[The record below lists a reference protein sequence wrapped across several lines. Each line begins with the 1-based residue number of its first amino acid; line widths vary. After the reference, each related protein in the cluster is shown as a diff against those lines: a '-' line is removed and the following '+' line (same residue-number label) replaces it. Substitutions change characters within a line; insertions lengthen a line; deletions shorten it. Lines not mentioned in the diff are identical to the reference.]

1 MNIFAFSPKQK
12 AITGSTVLFALL
24 SFFVGAG
31 LDTNA
36 GIFYDN
42 NIIAKIGELMSFTDA
57 KPSISGYILLLFI
70 VLYLVVGIICL
81 FAAIN
86 KVKLAGQ
93 TLRSSKLLPYVIC
106 FGVAGLI
113 VFFGIGS
120 LFSIPFGADGYLENV
135 TFVGQS
141 LTISILAFVAIYAIV
156 FAVYLLVASL
166 PSINRE
172 TVKAMS
178 GKKQKDGPKDDFE
191 SLEEAA
197 EKRKEED
204 DVTTSFD
211 EKKAGKPGAV
221 TSVASV
227 AGVGTAV
234 ISGGNGEAY
243 DKNKVFPS
251 LVEIDE
257 RFVLGD
263 QQLPFLPS
271 GLTLQRLVEDLQN
284 YLSTSCELYYSL
296 DDLAMYVSAILTT
309 PLTILEGVS
318 GTGKSSLP
326 RYFSKF
332 IGETAY
338 FESIQMTYKDRDDLL
353 GYYND
358 FTGVYHETEFL
369 KRLYESTY
377 RANHLNIMVLDEM
390 NISRIEYYFAD
401 FLSVMEFP
409 EPDRKIHLMN
419 IQGDAPA
426 HLGKGDLQITPN
438 TRFVG
443 TANTDDS
450 TFAITDKVIDRAIV
464 LDFDEYQ
471 SKIEFST
478 KAKPIALSYKDLVS
492 MAEEVRKKE
501 SNRLGKEDR
510 RKFGELLKKTGEL
523 IGVKTGNRLL
533 VQADM
538 LVPVYKAM
546 RGNKEGALDYL
557 FAFKVLRKAKGRVDM
572 SYLSGLSD
580 LREYVVKNYGDAM
593 PHTLSAIDSELR
605 RAR

>member
-24 SFFVGAG
+24 SFFVAGG
-31 LDTNA
+31 LDANYVV
-36 GIFYDN
+36 FLKN
-42 NIIAKIGELMSFTDA
+42 NIIAKIGELLSFEQI

-70 VLYLVVGIICL
+70 VLYFVVGVICL
-81 FAAIN
+81 FAAMN

-93 TLRSSKLLPYVIC
+93 TLRSSKILPYVIL

-120 LFSIPFGADGYLENV
+120 LFSIPFGAAGYLNNV
-135 TFVGQS
+135 TFVGQA

-156 FAVYLLVASL
+156 FAVYLLIASL

-172 TVKAMS
+172 TVKAMGS
-178 GKKQKDGPKDDFE
+178 KKEKGDSQVDFE
-191 SLEEAA
+191 SLEEEAQ
-197 EKRKEED
+197 KRKEED

-211 EKKAGKPGAV
+211 EKKAGKPEA
-221 TSVASV
+221 VASV
-227 AGVGTAV
+227 AGVGTVA

-263 QQLPFLPS
+263 QQLPLLPS

-369 KRLYESTY
+369 KRLYEATY

-409 EPDRKIHLMN
+409 EPVRKIHLMN
-419 IQGDAPA
+419 IQDAPA

-478 KAKPIALSYKDLVS
+478 KAKPIALSYKDLIS
-492 MAEEVRKKE
+492 MAEEARKKE
-501 SNRLGKEDR
+501 GNRLGKEDR
-510 RKFGELLKKTGEL
+510 RKFGELLRKAGDL

>member
-24 SFFVGAG
+24 SFFVAGG
-31 LDTNA
+31 LDANYVV
-36 GIFYDN
+36 FLKN
-42 NIIAKIGELMSFTDA
+42 NIIAKIGELLSFEQI

-70 VLYLVVGIICL
+70 VLYFVVGVICL
-81 FAAIN
+81 FAAMN

-93 TLRSSKLLPYVIC
+93 TLRSSKILPYVIL

-120 LFSIPFGADGYLENV
+120 LFSIPFGAAGYLNNV

-156 FAVYLLVASL
+156 FAIYLLVASL

-211 EKKAGKPGAV
+211 EKKAGKPEA
-221 TSVASV
+221 VASV

-234 ISGGNGEAY
+234 ISGGTGEAY
-243 DKNKVFPS
+243 DKDKVFPS

>member
-1 MNIFAFSPKQK
+1 MNIFAFSPRQK

-24 SFFVGAG
+24 SFFVAGG
-31 LDTNA
+31 LDANYVV
-36 GIFYDN
+36 FLKN
-42 NIIAKIGELMSFTDA
+42 NIIAKIGELLSFEQI
-57 KPSISGYILLLFI
+57 KPSIAGYILLLFV
-70 VLYLVVGIICL
+70 VLYFVVGVICL
-81 FAAIN
+81 FAATN

-93 TLRSSKLLPYVIC
+93 TLKSSKLLPYVIC

-120 LFSIPFGADGYLENV
+120 LFSIPFGASGYLDNV
-135 TFVGQS
+135 TFVGQA
-141 LTISILAFVAIYAIV
+141 LTISILAYIAIYAIV
-156 FAVYLLVASL
+156 FAIYLLIASL

-172 TVKAMS
+172 TVKAMG
-178 GKKQKDGPKDDFE
+178 GKKEKGDSQVDFE
-191 SLEEAA
+191 SLEEET
-197 EKRKEED
+197 EKRKKED
-204 DVTTSFD
+204 DVTASFG
-211 EKKAGKPGAV
+211 EKKDGKAGTISG
-221 TSVASV
+221 V
-227 AGVGTAV
+227 AGIGTAV

-419 IQGDAPA
+419 VPGDAPA

-478 KAKPIALSYKDLVS
+478 KAKPIALSYKDLIS
-492 MAEEVRKKE
+492 MAEEARKKE
-501 SNRLGKEDR
+501 DNRLGKEDR

-533 VQADM
+533 VQAES

-580 LREYVVKNYGDAM
+580 LREYVAKNYGDAM
-593 PHTLSAIDSELR
+593 PHTISAIDSELR

>member
-24 SFFVGAG
+24 SFFVAGG
-31 LDTNA
+31 LDANYVV
-36 GIFYDN
+36 FLKN
-42 NIIAKIGELMSFTDA
+42 NIIAKIGELLSFEQI

-70 VLYLVVGIICL
+70 VLYFVVGVICL
-81 FAAIN
+81 FAAMN

-93 TLRSSKLLPYVIC
+93 TLRSSKILPYVIL

-120 LFSIPFGADGYLENV
+120 LFSIPFGAAGYLNNV

-156 FAVYLLVASL
+156 FAIYLLVASL

-211 EKKAGKPGAV
+211 EKKAGKPEA
-221 TSVASV
+221 VASV

-234 ISGGNGEAY
+234 ISGGTGEAY
-243 DKNKVFPS
+243 DKDKVFPS

-478 KAKPIALSYKDLVS
+478 KAKPIALSYKDLIS
-492 MAEEVRKKE
+492 MAEEARKKE
-501 SNRLGKEDR
+501 GNRLGKEDR

>member
-24 SFFVGAG
+24 SFFVAGG
-31 LDTNA
+31 LDANYVV
-36 GIFYDN
+36 FLKN
-42 NIIAKIGELMSFTDA
+42 NIIAKIGELLSFEQI
-57 KPSISGYILLLFI
+57 KPSISGYILLFFI
-70 VLYLVVGIICL
+70 VLYFVVGVICL
-81 FAAIN
+81 FAAMN

-93 TLRSSKLLPYVIC
+93 TLRSSKILPYVIL

-120 LFSIPFGADGYLENV
+120 LFSIPFGAAGYLNNI
-135 TFVGQS
+135 TFVGQA

-156 FAVYLLVASL
+156 FAVYLLIASL

-172 TVKAMS
+172 TVKAMG
-178 GKKQKDGPKDDFE
+178 GKKEKGDSQDDFE
-191 SLEEAA
+191 SLEEET
-197 EKRKEED
+197 EKRKKED
-204 DVTTSFD
+204 DVTASFD
-211 EKKAGKPGAV
+211 EKKDGKAGAISGV
-221 TSVASV
+221 V
-227 AGVGTAV
+227 GVGTAV
-234 ISGGNGEAY
+234 ISGGTGEAY
-243 DKNKVFPS
+243 DKSKVFPS

-257 RFVLGD
+257 RFALGD

-419 IQGDAPA
+419 IPGDAPA

-478 KAKPIALSYKDLVS
+478 KAKPIALSYKDLIS
-492 MAEEVRKKE
+492 MAEEARKKE
-501 SNRLGKEDR
+501 GNRLGKEDR
-510 RKFGELLKKTGEL
+510 RKFGELLKKTGDL

-593 PHTLSAIDSELR
+593 PHTISAIDSELR

>member
-24 SFFVGAG
+24 SFFVAGG
-31 LDTNA
+31 LDANYVV
-36 GIFYDN
+36 FLKN
-42 NIIAKIGELMSFTDA
+42 NIIAKIGELLSFEQI

-70 VLYLVVGIICL
+70 VLYFVVGVICL
-81 FAAIN
+81 FAAMN

-93 TLRSSKLLPYVIC
+93 TLRSSKILPYVIL

-120 LFSIPFGADGYLENV
+120 LFSIPFGASGYLDNV
-135 TFVGQS
+135 TFVGQA
-141 LTISILAFVAIYAIV
+141 LTISILAYIAIYAIV
-156 FAVYLLVASL
+156 FAIYLLIASL

-172 TVKAMS
+172 TVKAMG
-178 GKKQKDGPKDDFE
+178 GKKEKGDSQDDFE
-191 SLEEAA
+191 SLEEET
-197 EKRKEED
+197 EKRKKED
-204 DVTTSFD
+204 DVTASFD
-211 EKKAGKPGAV
+211 EKKDGKAGAISGV
-221 TSVASV
+221 V
-227 AGVGTAV
+227 GVGTAV

-263 QQLPFLPS
+263 QQLPLLPS

-369 KRLYESTY
+369 KRLYEATY

-478 KAKPIALSYKDLVS
+478 KAKPIALSYKDLIS
-492 MAEEVRKKE
+492 MAEEARKKE
-501 SNRLGKEDR
+501 GNKLGKEDR
-510 RKFGELLKKTGEL
+510 RKFGELLRKAGDL

-580 LREYVVKNYGDAM
+580 LREYIVKNYGDAM
-593 PHTLSAIDSELR
+593 PHALSAIDSELR

>member
-24 SFFVGAG
+24 SFFVAGG
-31 LDTNA
+31 LDANYVV
-36 GIFYDN
+36 FLKN
-42 NIIAKIGELMSFTDA
+42 NIIAKIGELLSFEQI
-57 KPSISGYILLLFI
+57 KPSISGYILLFFI
-70 VLYLVVGIICL
+70 VLYFVVGVICL
-81 FAAIN
+81 FAAMN

-93 TLRSSKLLPYVIC
+93 TLRSSKILPYVIL

-120 LFSIPFGADGYLENV
+120 LFSIPFGAAGYLNNV
-135 TFVGQS
+135 TFVGQA

-156 FAVYLLVASL
+156 FAVYLLIASL

-172 TVKAMS
+172 TVKAMG
-178 GKKQKDGPKDDFE
+178 GKKEKGDSQDDFE
-191 SLEEAA
+191 SLEEET
-197 EKRKEED
+197 EKRKKED
-204 DVTTSFD
+204 DVTASFD
-211 EKKAGKPGAV
+211 EKKDGKARVISG
-221 TSVASV
+221 V

-263 QQLPFLPS
+263 QQLPLLPS

-478 KAKPIALSYKDLVS
+478 KAKPIALSYKDLSS
-492 MAEEVRKKE
+492 MAEEARKKE
-501 SNRLGKEDR
+501 GNRLGKEDR

-580 LREYVVKNYGDAM
+580 LREYVLKNYGDAL
-593 PHTLSAIDSELR
+593 PHTISAIDSELR

>member
-24 SFFVGAG
+24 SFFVAGG
-31 LDTNA
+31 LDANYVV
-36 GIFYDN
+36 FLKN
-42 NIIAKIGELMSFTDA
+42 NIIAKIGELLSFQQI

-70 VLYLVVGIICL
+70 VLYFVVGVICL
-81 FAAIN
+81 FAATN

-93 TLRSSKLLPYVIC
+93 TLKSSKLLPYVIC

-120 LFSIPFGADGYLENV
+120 LFSIPFGASGYLDNV
-135 TFVGQS
+135 TFVGQA
-141 LTISILAFVAIYAIV
+141 LTISILAYIAIYAIV
-156 FAVYLLVASL
+156 FAIYLLIASL

-172 TVKAMS
+172 TVKAMG
-178 GKKQKDGPKDDFE
+178 GKKEKDGPKDDFE
-191 SLEEAA
+191 SLEEEV

-211 EKKAGKPGAV
+211 EKKTGKPGAV
-221 TSVASV
+221 AGV

-251 LVEIDE
+251 LVEIDQ

-419 IQGDAPA
+419 IPGDAPA

-492 MAEEVRKKE
+492 MAEEARKKE
-501 SNRLGKEDR
+501 GNHLGKEDR
-510 RKFGELLKKTGEL
+510 RKFGELLRKTGDL

-580 LREYVVKNYGDAM
+580 LREYVVKNYGDAL
-593 PHTLSAIDSELR
+593 PHTLKAIDSELR

>member
-24 SFFVGAG
+24 SFFVAGG
-31 LDTNA
+31 LDANYVV
-36 GIFYDN
+36 FLKN
-42 NIIAKIGELMSFTDA
+42 NIIAKIGELLSFQQI

-70 VLYLVVGIICL
+70 VLYFVVGVICL
-81 FAAIN
+81 FAATN

-93 TLRSSKLLPYVIC
+93 TLKSSKLLPYVMC

-120 LFSIPFGADGYLENV
+120 LFSIPFGASGYLDNV
-135 TFVGQS
+135 TFVGQA
-141 LTISILAFVAIYAIV
+141 LTISILAYIAIYAIV
-156 FAVYLLVASL
+156 FAIYLLIASL

-172 TVKAMS
+172 TVKAMG
-178 GKKQKDGPKDDFE
+178 GKKEKDGPKDDFE
-191 SLEEAA
+191 SLEEEV

-211 EKKAGKPGAV
+211 EKKNGKPGAV
-221 TSVASV
+221 AGV

-251 LVEIDE
+251 LVEIDQ

-419 IQGDAPA
+419 IPGDAPA

-492 MAEEVRKKE
+492 MAEEARKKE
-501 SNRLGKEDR
+501 GNHLGKEDR
-510 RKFGELLKKTGEL
+510 RKFGELLRKTGDL

-580 LREYVVKNYGDAM
+580 LREYVVKNYGDAL
-593 PHTLSAIDSELR
+593 PHTLKAIDSELR

>member
-24 SFFVGAG
+24 SFFVAAA
-31 LDTNA
+31 LDTKA
-36 GIFYDN
+36 KIFYDN
-42 NIIAKIGELMSFTDA
+42 NIIANIGKLMSFTDLQ
-57 KPSISGYILLLFI
+57 PSISGYILLFFI

-120 LFSIPFGADGYLENV
+120 LFSIPFGAAGYLNNV
-135 TFVGQS
+135 TFVGQA

-156 FAVYLLVASL
+156 FAVYLLIASL

-172 TVKAMS
+172 TVKAMG
-178 GKKQKDGPKDDFE
+178 GKKEKGNSQDDFE
-191 SLEEAA
+191 SLEEET
-197 EKRKEED
+197 EKRKKED
-204 DVTTSFD
+204 DVTASFD
-211 EKKAGKPGAV
+211 EKKDGKAGAISG
-221 TSVASV
+221 V

-263 QQLPFLPS
+263 QQLPLLPS

-426 HLGKGDLQITPN
+426 HLGKGDLQIAPN

-478 KAKPIALSYKDLVS
+478 KAKPIALSYKDLSS
-492 MAEEVRKKE
+492 MAEEARKKE
-501 SNRLGKEDR
+501 GNRLGKEDR

-580 LREYVVKNYGDAM
+580 LREYVLKNYGDAL
-593 PHTLSAIDSELR
+593 PHTISAIDSELR

>member
-24 SFFVGAG
+24 SFFVAGG
-31 LDTNA
+31 LDANYVV
-36 GIFYDN
+36 FLKN
-42 NIIAKIGELMSFTDA
+42 NIIAKIGELLSFEQI

-70 VLYLVVGIICL
+70 VLYFVVGVICL
-81 FAAIN
+81 FAAMN

-93 TLRSSKLLPYVIC
+93 TLRSSKILPYVIL

-120 LFSIPFGADGYLENV
+120 LFSIPFGAAGYLNNV
-135 TFVGQS
+135 TFVGQA

-156 FAVYLLVASL
+156 FAVYLLIASL

-172 TVKAMS
+172 TVKAMG
-178 GKKQKDGPKDDFE
+178 GKKEKGDSQVDFE
-191 SLEEAA
+191 SLEEET
-197 EKRKEED
+197 EKRKKED

-221 TSVASV
+221 ASV

-234 ISGGNGEAY
+234 ISSGNGEAY

-369 KRLYESTY
+369 KRLYEATY
-377 RANHLNIMVLDEM
+377 RANHFNIMVLDEM

-478 KAKPIALSYKDLVS
+478 KAKPIALSYKDLSS
-492 MAEEVRKKE
+492 MAEEARKKE
-501 SNRLGKEDR
+501 GNRLGKEDR

-593 PHTLSAIDSELR
+593 PHTISAIDSELR

>member
-24 SFFVGAG
+24 SFFVAGG
-31 LDTNA
+31 LDANYVV
-36 GIFYDN
+36 FLKN
-42 NIIAKIGELMSFTDA
+42 NIIAKIGELLSFEQI

-70 VLYLVVGIICL
+70 VLYFVVGVICL
-81 FAAIN
+81 FAAMN

-93 TLRSSKLLPYVIC
+93 TLRSSKILPYVIL

-120 LFSIPFGADGYLENV
+120 LFSIPFGAAGYLNNV
-135 TFVGQS
+135 TFVGQA

-156 FAVYLLVASL
+156 FAVYLLIASL

-172 TVKAMS
+172 TVKAMGS
-178 GKKQKDGPKDDFE
+178 KKEKGDSQVDFE
-191 SLEEAA
+191 SLEEEAQ
-197 EKRKEED
+197 KRKEED

-211 EKKAGKPGAV
+211 EKKAGKPEA
-221 TSVASV
+221 VASV
-227 AGVGTAV
+227 AGVGTVA

-263 QQLPFLPS
+263 QQLPLLPS

-419 IQGDAPA
+419 IPGDAPA

-478 KAKPIALSYKDLVS
+478 KAKPIALSYKDLIS
-492 MAEEVRKKE
+492 MAEEARKKE
-501 SNRLGKEDR
+501 GNRLGKEDR

>member
-24 SFFVGAG
+24 SFFVAGG
-31 LDTNA
+31 LDANYVV
-36 GIFYDN
+36 FLKN
-42 NIIAKIGELMSFTDA
+42 NIIAKIGELLSFEQI

-70 VLYLVVGIICL
+70 VLYFVVGVICL
-81 FAAIN
+81 FAAMN

-93 TLRSSKLLPYVIC
+93 TLRSSKILPYVIL

-120 LFSIPFGADGYLENV
+120 LFSIPFGAAGYLNNV

-141 LTISILAFVAIYAIV
+141 LTISTLAFVAIYAIV
-156 FAVYLLVASL
+156 FAIYLLVASL

-211 EKKAGKPGAV
+211 EKKAGKPEA
-221 TSVASV
+221 VASV

-234 ISGGNGEAY
+234 ISGGTGEAY
-243 DKNKVFPS
+243 DKDKVFPS

-338 FESIQMTYKDRDDLL
+338 FESVQMTYKDRDDLL

-419 IQGDAPA
+419 VPGDAPA

-478 KAKPIALSYKDLVS
+478 KAKPIALSYKDLIS
-492 MAEEVRKKE
+492 MAEEARKKE

>member
-57 KPSISGYILLLFI
+57 KPSISGYILLFFI

-156 FAVYLLVASL
+156 FAIYLLIASL

-178 GKKQKDGPKDDFE
+178 GKKQKDGPKADFE

-221 TSVASV
+221 ASVASV

-426 HLGKGDLQITPN
+426 HLGKGDLQITP
-438 TRFVG
+438 
-443 TANTDDS
+443 
-450 TFAITDKVIDRAIV
+450 AIV

-478 KAKPIALSYKDLVS
+478 KAKPIALSYKDLIS
-492 MAEEVRKKE
+492 MAEEARKKE
-501 SNRLGKEDR
+501 GNRLGKEDR

-580 LREYVVKNYGDAM
+580 LREYVLKNYGEAL
-593 PHTLSAIDSELR
+593 PHTISAIDSELR

>member
-1 MNIFAFSPKQK
+1 MNIFAFSPRQK

-24 SFFVGAG
+24 SFFVAGG
-31 LDTNA
+31 LDANYVV
-36 GIFYDN
+36 FLKN
-42 NIIAKIGELMSFTDA
+42 NIIAKIGELLSFEQI
-57 KPSISGYILLLFI
+57 KPSIAGYILLLFV
-70 VLYLVVGIICL
+70 VLYFVVGVICL
-81 FAAIN
+81 FAATN

-93 TLRSSKLLPYVIC
+93 TLKSSKLLPYVIC

-120 LFSIPFGADGYLENV
+120 LFSIPFGASGYLDNV
-135 TFVGQS
+135 TFVGQA
-141 LTISILAFVAIYAIV
+141 LTISIFAYIAIYAIV
-156 FAVYLLVASL
+156 FAIYLLIASL

-172 TVKAMS
+172 TVKAMG
-178 GKKQKDGPKDDFE
+178 GKKEKGDSQDDFE
-191 SLEEAA
+191 SLEEET
-197 EKRKEED
+197 EKRKKED
-204 DVTTSFD
+204 DVTASFG
-211 EKKAGKPGAV
+211 EKKDGKAGAISG
-221 TSVASV
+221 V
-227 AGVGTAV
+227 AGIGTAV
-234 ISGGNGEAY
+234 ISGGNGETY
-243 DKNKVFPS
+243 DKDKVFPS

-409 EPDRKIHLMN
+409 EPNRKIHLMN
-419 IQGDAPA
+419 VPGDAPA

-492 MAEEVRKKE
+492 MAEEARKKE
-501 SNRLGKEDR
+501 GNRLGKEDR

-533 VQADM
+533 VQAES

-580 LREYVVKNYGDAM
+580 LREYVVKSYGDAM
-593 PHTLSAIDSELR
+593 PHTISAIDSELR

>member
-24 SFFVGAG
+24 SFFVAGG
-31 LDTNA
+31 LDANYVV
-36 GIFYDN
+36 FLKN
-42 NIIAKIGELMSFTDA
+42 NIIAKIGELLSFEQI
-57 KPSISGYILLLFI
+57 KPSISGYILLFFI
-70 VLYLVVGIICL
+70 VLYFVVGVICL

-93 TLRSSKLLPYVIC
+93 TLRSSKILPYVIL

-120 LFSIPFGADGYLENV
+120 LFSIPFGAAGYLNNV
-135 TFVGQS
+135 TFVGQA

-156 FAVYLLVASL
+156 FAVYLLIASL

-172 TVKAMS
+172 TVKAMG
-178 GKKQKDGPKDDFE
+178 GKKEKGDSQDDFE
-191 SLEEAA
+191 SLEEET
-197 EKRKEED
+197 EKRKKED
-204 DVTTSFD
+204 DVTASFD
-211 EKKAGKPGAV
+211 EKKDGKAGAISG
-221 TSVASV
+221 V
-227 AGVGTAV
+227 AGVSTAV

-263 QQLPFLPS
+263 QQLPLLPS

-478 KAKPIALSYKDLVS
+478 KAKPIALSYKDLSS
-492 MAEEVRKKE
+492 MAEEARKKE
-501 SNRLGKEDR
+501 GNRLGKEDR

>member
-36 GIFYDN
+36 DIFYDN
-42 NIIAKIGELMSFTDA
+42 NIIAMIGELMSFTDA

-70 VLYLVVGIICL
+70 VLYLVAGIICL

-120 LFSIPFGADGYLENV
+120 LFSIPFGAAGYLNNV
-135 TFVGQS
+135 TFVGQA

-156 FAVYLLVASL
+156 FAVYLLIASL

-172 TVKAMS
+172 TVKAMG
-178 GKKQKDGPKDDFE
+178 GKKEKGDSQGDFE
-191 SLEEAA
+191 SLEEET
-197 EKRKEED
+197 EKRKKED
-204 DVTTSFD
+204 DVTASFD
-211 EKKAGKPGAV
+211 KKKDGKAGAISG
-221 TSVASV
+221 VA
-227 AGVGTAV
+227 AVGTAV
-234 ISGGNGEAY
+234 ISSGNGEAY

-257 RFVLGD
+257 RFALGD
-263 QQLPFLPS
+263 QQLPLLPS

-478 KAKPIALSYKDLVS
+478 KAKPIALSYKDLSS
-492 MAEEVRKKE
+492 MAEEARKKE
-501 SNRLGKEDR
+501 GNRLGKEDR

-593 PHTLSAIDSELR
+593 PHALSAIDSELR

>member
-24 SFFVGAG
+24 SFFVAGG
-31 LDTNA
+31 LDANYVV
-36 GIFYDN
+36 FLKN
-42 NIIAKIGELMSFTDA
+42 NIIAKIGELLSFEQI

-70 VLYLVVGIICL
+70 VLYFVVGVICL
-81 FAAIN
+81 FAAMN

-93 TLRSSKLLPYVIC
+93 TLRSSKILPYVIL

-120 LFSIPFGADGYLENV
+120 LFSIPFGAAGYLNNV

-156 FAVYLLVASL
+156 FAIYLLVASL

-211 EKKAGKPGAV
+211 EKKAGKPEA
-221 TSVASV
+221 VASV

-234 ISGGNGEAY
+234 ISGGTGEAY
-243 DKNKVFPS
+243 DKDKVFPS

-478 KAKPIALSYKDLVS
+478 KAKPIALSYKDLIS
-492 MAEEVRKKE
+492 MAEEARKKE
-501 SNRLGKEDR
+501 GNQLGKEDR

-580 LREYVVKNYGDAM
+580 LREYVLKNYGDAL
-593 PHTLSAIDSELR
+593 PHTISAIDSELR